1 MKPDNK
7 GSRSSGIA
15 PETRRATLS
24 KSTKETKIEGSI
36 DLDGTGRGK
45 IHTGMPFFDHLLD
58 QVCRHGLIDMDLS
71 ASGDLNVDLHH
82 TVEDTG
88 LLIGSLLDS
97 ALGSRSGINRY
108 GFFYAPLD
116 EALARVVVDLSGRPY
131 LVYETQFARG
141 ERVRDFDLD
150 LLEDF
155 FQSLT
160 QKGGFTMH
168 VHLLSGRNSHHKAE
182 AIFKAFARALRL
194 AVTRDPRQAGIPS
207 TKGSLG

>member
-1 MKPDNK
+1 MKSDNEK
-7 GSRSSGIA
+7 N
-15 PETRRATLS
+15 PKQPTLS
-24 KSTKETKIEGSI
+24 APRKATFSRATKETKIEGSI
-36 DLDGTGRGK
+36 NLDGSGK
-45 IHTGMPFFDHLLD
+45 SEITTGMPFFDHLLD
-58 QVCRHGLIDMDLS
+58 QVCRHGMIDLNLR
-71 ASGDLNVDLHH
+71 AEGDLEVDWHH

-88 LLIGSLLDS
+88 LLLGSLLDS
-97 ALGSRSGINRY
+97 ALESRAGIARY

-116 EALARVVVDLSGRPY
+116 EALARVVIDLSGRPY
-131 LVYETQFARG
+131 LVYDVPFERG

-160 QKGGFTMH
+160 QKGRFTLH

-194 AVTRDPRQAGIPS
+194 AVTQDVRQPGIPS
-207 TKGSLG
+207 TKGTL